1 MRDQIQFRLEST
13 FWGAPPTMAPTRVPL
28 SVSLLESPVGPG
40 GAVELEIE
48 EALTDDGIS
57 SGYPNQISEQSR
69 GGWFEG
75 ELTSDANHSGLVVR
89 LINRRLRVKSQHE
102 HVNRW

>member
-1 MRDQIQFRLEST
+1 
-13 FWGAPPTMAPTRVPL
+13 MAPTRVPL
-28 SVSLLESPVGPG
+28 SVSLLESLVGPG

-48 EALTDDGIS
+48 EVLTDDGIS
-57 SGYPNQISEQSR
+57 SGYPNQISEQSM
-69 GGWFEG
+69 GGWFED